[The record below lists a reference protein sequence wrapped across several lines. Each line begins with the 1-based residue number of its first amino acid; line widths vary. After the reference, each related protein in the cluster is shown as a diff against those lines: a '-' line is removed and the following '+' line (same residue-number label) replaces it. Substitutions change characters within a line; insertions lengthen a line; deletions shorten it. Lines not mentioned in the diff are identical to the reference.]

1 MLPNLAC
8 LHTSRVLPNLACLQ
22 TSSERPACLHGH
34 VCLCRPLSMLQT
46 EAEAVAAQH
55 ELDKQ
60 EWQAEMGRQQEA
72 HDKAMGEVQS
82 CRQSAWHA
90 A

>member
-1 MLPNLAC
+1 
-8 LHTSRVLPNLACLQ
+8 
-22 TSSERPACLHGH
+22 
-34 VCLCRPLSMLQT
+34 MLQT